1 MHPDSILQKAKEFTL
16 VETSVHQGHRATC
29 THTFPHLFTPGG
41 KFNVANPDTCM
52 FLEGKRNLCEPGEN
66 MFNSA

>member
-1 MHPDSILQKAKEFTL
+1 MHPDSILQKAKKNYPGWDISPSQGNMHPYIPTFIHTWGEFD
-16 VETSVHQGHRATC
+16 
-29 THTFPHLFTPGG
+29 
-41 KFNVANPDTCM
+41 VANPDTCM